1 MQSSG
6 FCGLD
11 FGTSN
16 SALGVIKDNIPQL
29 VALEQDKDT
38 IPSAIFYNTEDDD
51 RHPAPSFGREA
62 IENYSVGY
70 EGRLMRSLK
79 SVLGTSLIH
88 DKTQIGK
95 KNVPF
100 EEILSDFIGHV
111 KKQAEKNCG
120 YNLTSIVCGR
130 PVFFIDDNPEAD
142 KKAQDFLE
150 NILKKQGFQNIL
162 FQYEPVAAALDYE
175 QHITQEHLALIID
188 LGGGTSDFSVVRVSP
203 EAHKRSH
210 RASDV
215 LSNHG
220 IHIGGNDFDRVLSLK
235 TVMPH
240 LGYGTMMRSDFEDK
254 ILDLPVFYFHDLAT
268 WQKINFLYSDA
279 VMREMLKIYRTSLN
293 PDLLAR
299 FITVLKNHDG
309 HRLALAIEQAK
320 IELTLLETTDL
331 DLKFIEKDFFV
342 LLNKILLNEALTEQ
356 IERLKAT
363 LYLTLD
369 SAGITPEKINVV
381 FLAGGSTSIPTVRNA
396 LVECVPSAQII
407 EGNRFGSI
415 GMGLTL
421 DAKYHFA

>member
-1 MQSSG
+1 MQSLG

-16 SALGVIKDNIPQL
+16 SALGIMKDNIPWL

-38 IPSAIFYNTEDDD
+38 IPSAIFYNTEEDD
-51 RHPAPSFGREA
+51 RQPIISFGRKA
-62 IENYSVGY
+62 IENYSIGY

-79 SVLGTSLIH
+79 SLLGTSLIH

-100 EEILSDFIGHV
+100 EEILSHFIKHI
-111 KKQAEKNCG
+111 KHQAEKNCG
-120 YNLTSIVCGR
+120 HDLTSVVCGR
-130 PVFFIDDNPEAD
+130 PVFFIDDNPQAD
-142 KKAQDFLE
+142 KNAQDFLE
-150 NILKKQGFQNIL
+150 NILKKQGFKNIL

-175 QHITQEHLALIID
+175 QNITKEHLALIID

-203 EAHKRSH
+203 DAHKRLN

-254 ILDLPVFYFHDLAT
+254 ILDLPIFYFHDLAT
-268 WQKINFLYSDA
+268 WQKINFLYSDN
-279 VMREMLKIYRTSLN
+279 VMREILKIYRSSLS

-299 FITVLKNHDG
+299 FITILKNHHG
-309 HRLALAIEQAK
+309 HRLALAVEQSK
-320 IELTLLETTDL
+320 IELTFSETTCLDL
-331 DLKFIEKDFFV
+331 DFIEKDFFISI
-342 LLNKILLNEALTEQ
+342 NDILLNNALTEQ
-356 IERLKAT
+356 IEKLKAT
-363 LYLTLD
+363 LHLTLE
-369 SAGITPEKINVV
+369 SAGLTPEKIDVI
-381 FLAGGSTSIPTVRNA
+381 FLAGGSTSIPAVRNA
-396 LVECVPSAQII
+396 LVGCVPDAQII

-421 DAKYHFA
+421 DAYYHFT